1 MPIDHETAL
10 EALHHRHAGTVHRY
24 VYRRVLDQTTADELT
39 NDVFRIA
46 WQRLRKGRSVDL
58 PWLIVTARNLV
69 LNEARARTRRERLTA
84 RLRDDAVIRSRGPAQ
99 NGTRER
105 VLDVLAAMRE
115 KDREVL
121 MLAYWDG
128 FRGADLAAV
137 LGCGEAAA
145 TSRLFRARKAF
156 ARLAPPE
163 LVGTET
169 VMDGGQR

>member
-1 MPIDHETAL
+1 MPIDHDTAV
-10 EALHHRHAGTVHRY
+10 EALYVRHAGTVHRY
-24 VYRRVLDQTTADELT
+24 VYRRVLDRATADELT

-46 WQRLRKGRSVDL
+46 WQRLRKARSVDL
-58 PWLIVTARNLV
+58 PWLIGTAKNLV
-69 LNEARARTRRERLTA
+69 LNEVRARGRRERLTA
-84 RLRDDAVIRSRGPAQ
+84 RLRDGAVAGSPAP
-99 NGTRER
+99 GYDLVRDS
-105 VLDVLAAMRE
+105 VLEVLATMRE
-115 KDREVL
+115 QDRDVL

-145 TSRLFRARKAF
+145 ASRLFRARKAF

-163 LVGTET
+163 LVGHDI